1 MASYVELFDLAT
13 DSVFHKR
20 IRFALLK
27 AAYDIKNEGLGVVNH
42 SERLRWA
49 VRILNNEH
57 SIDLGHIAIG
67 VLLNPAI
74 GNAGSAATDADIQ
87 FQVNSLVPE
96 LVGT

>member
-13 DSVFHKR
+13 DAIFHKR

-27 AAYDIKNEGLGVVNH
+27 SAYDIKNEADTVANH
-42 SERLRWA
+42 TERLRWA
-49 VRILNNEH
+49 VKILNNEP
-57 SIDLGHIAIG
+57 IDLGRVAIG

-87 FQVNSLVPE
+87 FQVNSLVPD
-96 LVGT
+96 LVGA

>member
-13 DSVFHKR
+13 DATFHKR

-27 AAYDIKNEGLGVVNH
+27 SAYDIKNEAASVPNH
-42 SERLRWA
+42 TERLLWA
-49 VRILNNEH
+49 IRILNNEPL
-57 SIDLGHIAIG
+57 DLGHVAIG

-87 FQVNSLVPE
+87 FQVNSLIPD
-96 LVGT
+96 LVGA

>member
-1 MASYVELFDLAT
+1 MASYVDLFDLAT

-27 AAYDIKNEGLGVVNH
+27 AAYDIKNEAETVPNH
-42 SERLRWA
+42 IERLRWA
-49 VRILNNEH
+49 VKILNNEP
-57 SIDLGHIAIG
+57 IDLGRVAIG

-87 FQVNSLVPE
+87 FQVNSLVPD
-96 LVGT
+96 LVAA

>member
-13 DSVFHKR
+13 DATFHKR

-27 AAYDIKNEGLGVVNH
+27 SAYDIRNEAESTPDHVN
-42 SERLRWA
+42 RLRWA
-49 VRILNNEH
+49 IRILNNEP
-57 SIDLGHIAIG
+57 IDLGHVAIG

-74 GNAGSAATDADIQ
+74 GNAGSAATDGDIQ

>member
-1 MASYVELFDLAT
+1 MASYVDLFDLAT

-27 AAYDIKNEGLGVVNH
+27 AAYDIKNEINTVPNH
-42 SERLRWA
+42 IERLRWA
-49 VRILNNEH
+49 VKILNNEP
-57 SIDLGHIAIG
+57 IDLGRVAIG

-87 FQVNSLVPE
+87 FQINSLIPD
-96 LVGT
+96 LVAA

>member
-1 MASYVELFDLAT
+1 MATYVELFDLAT

-27 AAYDIKNEGLGVVNH
+27 SAYDIKNEAETEPNH

-49 VRILNNEH
+49 VRMLNNEP
-57 SIDLGHIAIG
+57 IDLGHVAIG

>member
-27 AAYDIKNEGLGVVNH
+27 AAYDIKNEGSGVANH
-42 SERLRWA
+42 VDRLRWA
-49 VRILNNEH
+49 VRMLNNEPL
-57 SIDLGHIAIG
+57 DLGHVAIG

-74 GNAGSAATDADIQ
+74 GNAGAAATDADIQ

-96 LVGT
+96 LVGI

>member
-13 DSVFHKR
+13 DATFHKR

-27 AAYDIKNEGLGVVNH
+27 SAYDIKNEAANTANH
-42 SERLRWA
+42 VERLRWA
-49 VRILNNEH
+49 VRMLNNEPL
-57 SIDLGHIAIG
+57 DLGHVAIG

-87 FQVNSLVPE
+87 FQVNSLVPD
-96 LVGT
+96 LVGI